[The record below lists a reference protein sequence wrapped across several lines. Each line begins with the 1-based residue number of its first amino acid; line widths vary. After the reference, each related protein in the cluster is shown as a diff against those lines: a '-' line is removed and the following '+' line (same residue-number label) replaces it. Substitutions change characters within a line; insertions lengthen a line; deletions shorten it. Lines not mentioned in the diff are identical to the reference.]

1 MIQRCRLRER
11 PLQMSEMRPE
21 AGRIARLMSRG
32 RSNATPVWVHTSVL
46 FVIAVVAAV
55 LILAAF
61 LVQQLV

>member
-1 MIQRCRLRER
+1 
-11 PLQMSEMRPE
+11 MSEMPRQV
-21 AGRIARLMSRG
+21 GRIARLMGRG

-46 FVIAVVAAV
+46 LVIAVVAAV

>member
-1 MIQRCRLRER
+1 VIQPSRLRER
-11 PLQMSEMRPE
+11 PVQMSEMPRE
-21 AGRIARLMSRG
+21 VGRIARLMGRG

-46 FVIAVVAAV
+46 VVIAVVAAV

>member
-1 MIQRCRLRER
+1 
-11 PLQMSEMRPE
+11 MSEMRPE